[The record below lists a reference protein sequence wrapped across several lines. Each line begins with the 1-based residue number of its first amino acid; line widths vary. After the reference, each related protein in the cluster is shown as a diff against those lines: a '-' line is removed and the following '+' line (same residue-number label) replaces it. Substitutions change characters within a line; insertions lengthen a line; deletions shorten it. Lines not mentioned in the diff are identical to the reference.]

1 MTDSSKHGTVRP
13 TNKVALSNGRLV
25 AWSALIAATTL
36 LNFGSAAFVDV
47 PEDRIY
53 RYQTAVST
61 LLQFGTLLAVVL
73 LIARPGGLRDVLVL
87 RRPSSWKRA
96 AALGA
101 LVAVGSLVVLIVL
114 DPLLSAGEAQR
125 LAAGWDPTRASAFA
139 ANAALIV
146 LVGPVVEE
154 LTFRGLGFTLL
165 VRFGHGWAIALTAV
179 SFALSHGLIALLPAS
194 AVFGAGLAYLR
205 SRARSVY
212 PGIVLHVLFNALGVV
227 GSTAR

>member
-1 MTDSSKHGTVRP
+1 MRNSSERGTAGP
-13 TNKVALSNGRLV
+13 TNEVALSNGRLL

-36 LNFGSAAFVDV
+36 LNFATAAFVEV

-53 RYQTAVST
+53 RYQTAVLT

-73 LIARPGGLRDVLVL
+73 LIARPGGLRDVLAL

-96 AALGA
+96 AAIGP

-114 DPLLSAGEAQR
+114 DPLLGAGEAQR
-125 LAAGWDPTRASAFA
+125 LAAGWDPARASAFA
-139 ANAALIV
+139 VNAALII

-165 VRFGHGWAIALTAV
+165 ERFGHGWAIALTAA

-205 SRARSVY
+205 SRSNSVY
-212 PGIVLHVLFNALGVV
+212 PGIVLHVLFNALGVA
-227 GSTAR
+227 GSTLQ

>member
-1 MTDSSKHGTVRP
+1 
-13 TNKVALSNGRLV
+13 
-25 AWSALIAATTL
+25 
-36 LNFGSAAFVDV
+36 LNFATAVFVEV

-53 RYQTAVST
+53 RYQTAVLT

-73 LIARPGGLRDVLVL
+73 LIARPGGLRDVLAL

-96 AALGA
+96 AAIGP

-114 DPLLSAGEAQR
+114 DPLLGAGEAQR
-125 LAAGWDPTRASAFA
+125 LAAGWDPARSSAFA
-139 ANAALIV
+139 VNAALII

-165 VRFGHGWAIALTAV
+165 VRFGHGWAIVLTAS

-194 AVFGAGLAYLR
+194 AIFGAGLAYLR
-205 SRARSVY
+205 SRTCSVY
-212 PGIVLHVLFNALGVV
+212 PGIVLHVVFNALGVA
-227 GSTAR
+227 GSTLR

>member
-1 MTDSSKHGTVRP
+1 MTDSSERGTAGP
-13 TNKVALSNGRLV
+13 TNEVALSNGRLL

-36 LNFGSAAFVDV
+36 LNFATAVFVEV

-53 RYQTAVST
+53 RYQTAVTT

-73 LIARPGGLRDVLVL
+73 LIARPGGLRDVLAL

-96 AALGA
+96 AAIGP

-114 DPLLSAGEAQR
+114 DPLLGAGEAQR
-125 LAAGWDPTRASAFA
+125 LAAGWDPARSSAFA
-139 ANAALIV
+139 VNAALII

-165 VRFGHGWAIALTAV
+165 VRFGRGWAIALTAA

-194 AVFGAGLAYLR
+194 AIFGAGLAYLR
-205 SRARSVY
+205 SRTCSVY
-212 PGIVLHVLFNALGVV
+212 PGIVLHVVFNALGVA
-227 GSTAR
+227 GSTLR

>member
-1 MTDSSKHGTVRP
+1 MTESSERGTAGA
-13 TNKVALSNGRLV
+13 TNEVPLSNGRLL

-36 LNFGSAAFVDV
+36 LNFGSAVFVEV

-53 RYQTAVST
+53 RYQNAVLT

-73 LIARPGGLRDVLVL
+73 VIARPGGLRDVLAL

-96 AALGA
+96 AAIGA
-101 LVAVGSLVVLIVL
+101 LVAVGSLVVLVML
-114 DPLLSAGEAQR
+114 DPLLGAGEAQR
-125 LAAGWDPTRASAFA
+125 LAAGWDPARASAFA
-139 ANAALIV
+139 VNAALIII
-146 LVGPVVEE
+146 VGPVVEE

-165 VRFGHGWAIALTAV
+165 ERFGHGWAIALTAA

-205 SRARSVY
+205 SRTRSVY
-212 PGIVLHVLFNALGVV
+212 PGIVLHVVFNALGVA
-227 GSTAR
+227 GSTLR